1 MIYRYAKGYYVTF
14 IISALILLPTTI
26 RPIDTSAWVATGA
39 LVGTMCGA
47 GIAYYLTE
55 KNKNT
60 EPAQSQ
66 PNKLQLFLQKHP
78 TLRNI
83 LYITIGAST
92 GALTT
97 YGFLRLL
104 HYSKTNDDKPNPD
117 DTDTY
122 AQPREE
128 TKEDR
133 DWWQN
138 LTKQSKFKD
147 EAEIEQSQREWSI
160 AIENHFTGNPNKIR
174 IYQGILKQLIA
185 SEKRIFAST
194 KNK

>member
-1 MIYRYAKGYYVTF
+1 MYCRSPYYFNTL

-39 LVGTMCGA
+39 LVGTICGA
-47 GIAYYLTE
+47 GTAYYLNE
-55 KNKNT
+55 KNKNPKQT
-60 EPAQSQ
+60 ATQ
-66 PNKLQLFLQKHP
+66 PSNTLQQFLQKHP
-78 TLRNI
+78 TLRNL

-128 TKEDR
+128 TKEDH

-138 LTKQSKFKD
+138 LTKQSTFAN
-147 EAEIEQSQREWSI
+147 EAEIEQSRREWSL
-160 AIENHFTGNPNKIR
+160 AIEHHFVGKPDKIK
-174 IYQGILKQLIA
+174 IYLGILKQLIA
-185 SEKRIFAST
+185 SEKRIFVSN